1 MQHDLTVVIAVVLLQ
16 VGIPLNLFTIPSS
29 GLLSCFPIVEQSA
42 SSWYILPLLP
52 PSNQEYDDVHTKQ
65 F

>member
-1 MQHDLTVVIAVVLLQ
+1 MQHDLIVVIAVVVLQ
-16 VGIPLNLFTIPSS
+16 VGIPLNHFTISS
-29 GLLSCFPIVEQSA
+29 SFPIVEQSA